1 MIEAG
6 AGIILRTLPL
16 TETSLI
22 VHWIGPTFGRIATV
36 AKGAR
41 SPKSPFSGKLDLFY
55 EADISFSRSRTG
67 DLHTLRETSLRN
79 AHAPLRKDLDRLRQ
93 AADAAAFIV
102 QVTEPETPL
111 PSIHDLFRRF
121 LESLTAETPP
131 QLLAPAFK
139 IRMLSE
145 LGLEP
150 DWKRAKLQPGTAK
163 IAEAML
169 QRDFESIRGLK
180 PTEKQLAELCRFLR
194 NFIIFHLDAGI
205 SSRRNS

>member
-41 SPKSPFSGKLDLFY
+41 RPKSPFSGKLDLFY
-55 EADISFSRSRTG
+55 EADISFSRSRTS
-67 DLHTLRETSLRN
+67 DLHTLREASLRH

-93 AADAAAFIV
+93 AADAALFIV
-102 QVTEPETPL
+102 RATEPETPL
-111 PSIHDLFRRF
+111 PNIHDLFKRF
-121 LESLTAETPP
+121 LESLSAETPSP
-131 QLLAPAFK
+131 LLAPAFK
-139 IRMLSE
+139 IRMLAE

-150 DWKRAKLQPGTAK
+150 DWKHAKLQPGTAK
-163 IAEAML
+163 IAVAML
-169 QRDFESIRGLK
+169 QRDFESIRGLR
-180 PTEKQLAELCRFLR
+180 PTEKQRAELDRFLR
-194 NFIIFHLDAGI
+194 DFIIFHLDAGVI
-205 SSRRNS
+205 ATRNS